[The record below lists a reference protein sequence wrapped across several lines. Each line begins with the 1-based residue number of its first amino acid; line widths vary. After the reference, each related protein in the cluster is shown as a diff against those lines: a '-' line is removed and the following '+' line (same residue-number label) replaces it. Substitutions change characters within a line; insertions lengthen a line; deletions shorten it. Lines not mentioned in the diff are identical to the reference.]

1 MIKGTEFLGDYVL
14 PVLIGCGVGLAVVV
28 SLVKLAVLILL
39 GAG

>member
-14 PVLIGCGVGLAVVV
+14 PVFLGFGVGLAVVA
-28 SLVKLAVLILL
+28 SLTKLAVLILL